1 MLNGPFL
8 VVFVGAI
15 FAGLAII
22 PARNHDRLL
31 EQSEG
36 IDHDAVA
43 DANDQ
48 RATDD
53 ADAWRKGEL

>member
-8 VVFVGAI
+8 VVFVGTI
-15 FAGLAII
+15 FAGLAIL
-22 PARNHDRLL
+22 PARRHDQLL
-31 EQSEG
+31 EQPEY
-36 IDHDAVA
+36 IDHDAAA

-53 ADAWRKGEL
+53 ADAWRKGER

>member
-15 FAGLAII
+15 FAGLAIV

-31 EQSEG
+31 EETES
-36 IDHDAVA
+36 IDHDLVA

>member
-8 VVFVGAI
+8 VVFVGTI

-36 IDHDAVA
+36 IDYDAVA